1 MQKYDV
7 VQFNERIDWVT
18 GCLGMVSDVKQDGT
32 CLVAIKIPNKGTA
45 FVYAKPD
52 EIEYIGPAHLVPKEM

>member
-18 GCLGMVSDVKQDGT
+18 GCLGMVSDVKRDGT

-45 FVYAKPD
+45 FVYAKH
-52 EIEYIGPAHLVPKEM
+52 I